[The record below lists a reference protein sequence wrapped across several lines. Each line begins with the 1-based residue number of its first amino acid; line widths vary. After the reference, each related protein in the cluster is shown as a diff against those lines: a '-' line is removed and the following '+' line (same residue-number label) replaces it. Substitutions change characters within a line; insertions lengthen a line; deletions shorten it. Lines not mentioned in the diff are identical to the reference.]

1 MQGTP
6 PQSTKLGRVMP
17 TSLQTI
23 RRERA
28 TIEDVAAT
36 AGVSV
41 ATVSR
46 ALRGLPNV
54 ASHTRERIERIA
66 TELDYRADPAA
77 SRLAAGRSRAIA
89 VAVPMLDG
97 WYFSHVVAGAE
108 VVFAEAGYD
117 TIVVGLGAYG
127 QGRQVL
133 EAAGPIYR
141 RVDGLICVDAALN
154 DHEFIRLRREGM
166 AIVYIGP
173 DGPGVPSLGIDDVEV
188 GRLATRHL
196 LDLGHTR
203 IGVVNGQPEDG
214 SVAPFRRQR
223 GFELAFAEA
232 GLIPD
237 PALYAPGYFDIG
249 GGYEALGMLLDQPD
263 PPTAIFA
270 FSDEMAFGVLWAARE
285 RGLSVPDDLS
295 VVGVDDHDGSPVVGL
310 TTVHQDVAEH
320 GAHAARAMIGMLTGG
335 DVTLDRQNAPIR
347 LVERLTT
354 APPRHLRSA
363 RRVGV

>member
-6 PQSTKLGRVMP
+6 LQSTKLGRVMP

-108 VVFAEAGYD
+108 AVFAEAGYD

>member
-1 MQGTP
+1 
-6 PQSTKLGRVMP
+6 MP
-17 TSLQTI
+17 VSLQTI

-28 TIEDVAAT
+28 TIEDVAAS

-46 ALRGLPNV
+46 GLRGLPNV

-97 WYFSHVVAGAE
+97 WYFSHVVAGVEA
-108 VVFAEAGYD
+108 VFAEAGYD

-127 QGRQVL
+127 AGRPVL

-154 DHEFIRLRREGM
+154 DDEFVRLRSEGM

-188 GRLATRHL
+188 GRLATSHL
-196 LDLGHTR
+196 LELGHRR

-214 SVAPFRRQR
+214 SVAPFRRQQ
-223 GFELAFAEA
+223 GFELAFKER
-232 GLIPD
+232 GLQPD
-237 PALYAPGYFDIG
+237 PSLYAPGYFDIG
-249 GGYEALGMLLDQPD
+249 GGYDALGMLLWTT
-263 PPTAIFA
+263 PTRRPRVFA
-270 FSDEMAFGVLWAARE
+270 FSDEMAFGVLWAARRARSLRARRPVGGRRRRPR
-285 RGLSVPDDLS
+285 RGARRRA
-295 VVGVDDHDGSPVVGL
+295 HDGAPGRRRTWRPRGAGDDRHPHRAGRDARSPERADPACRA
-310 TTVHQDVAEH
+310 VHHRSPAQ
-320 GAHAARAMIGMLTGG
+320 
-335 DVTLDRQNAPIR
+335 P
-347 LVERLTT
+347 RLT
-354 APPRHLRSA
+354 LSQI
-363 RRVGV
+363 

>member
-108 VVFAEAGYD
+108 AVFAEAGYD

-203 IGVVNGQPEDG
+203 IAVVNGQPEDG

>member
-1 MQGTP
+1 
-6 PQSTKLGRVMP
+6 MP

-108 VVFAEAGYD
+108 AVFAEAGYD